1 MLKLNRK
8 QSEWM
13 FYVSLTM
20 ISMAVFLLVGEPGY
34 VLFDDSKTYM
44 NINNNMEGVMPLYPL
59 FLHGNK
65 MLFGED
71 AYLYAVVAEQAVL
84 AALCVTVFIG
94 FVKNRFAL
102 KYWEAYV

>member
-44 NINNNMEGVMPLYPL
+44 NINNNMDRICEEPVCVEILGSLCMLCAGIASVYYGYAG
-59 FLHGNK
+59 GN
-65 MLFGED
+65 D
-71 AYLYAVVAEQAVL
+71 
-84 AALCVTVFIG
+84 
-94 FVKNRFAL
+94 NS
-102 KYWEAYV
+102 